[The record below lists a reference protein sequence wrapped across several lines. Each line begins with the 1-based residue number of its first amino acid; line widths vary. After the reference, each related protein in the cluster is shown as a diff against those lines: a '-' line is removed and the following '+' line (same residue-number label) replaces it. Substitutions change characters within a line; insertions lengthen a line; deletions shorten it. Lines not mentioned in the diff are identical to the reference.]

1 MANRR
6 DFFRAAAQVGGAAI
20 AAHVPLAAH
29 AQEGG
34 KEVSA
39 TEDLMREH
47 GVLRRALLIYEAAAE
62 RLLQERGP
70 VPATVLARTGKLF
83 RSFGEDYHERR
94 LEEKIIFPAVRKLK
108 GPVARYPDVLEKQHD
123 RGRALTDYVIETT
136 RRGRIDPLS
145 AKPLGRALHDFV
157 LMYAHHAAREDT
169 EVFTAWKDSLSA
181 SAFKEMGEQ
190 FEHIERQVFGHDG
203 FEDAVR
209 HIAELE
215 GEMGLSNL
223 AAFTVDVPSMPK
235 GRSGPT

>member
-6 DFFRAAAQVGGAAI
+6 DFFRKAAQAGGAAL
-20 AAHVPLAAH
+20 AVYVPVVH

-34 KEVSA
+34 KAVSA

-62 RLLQERGP
+62 RLLQQAGP
-70 VPATVLARTGKLF
+70 VPATVLARTAKLF

-108 GPVARYPDVLEKQHD
+108 GPVARYPDILEKQHD
-123 RGRALTDYVIETT
+123 RGRELTDYVIETT

-145 AKPLGRALHDFV
+145 AKPLGRALHQFAI
-157 LMYAHHAAREDT
+157 MYAHHAAREDT

-190 FEHIERQVFGHDG
+190 FEHIERRVFGHDG
-203 FEDAVR
+203 FEDAAR

-215 GEMGLSNL
+215 GEMGLSDL
-223 AAFTVDVPSMPK
+223 AAFTVEVPPMAK
-235 GRSGPT
+235 GRPGRT